1 MNERTKIMLAA
12 AMAGGYVLGRTKKG
26 RLALTAASYLA
37 GRQSG
42 LDPRQL
48 VSDGVRKLGDIPQVA
63 DLGDQLRGEVMD
75 AGRKALTSAATRQLA
90 SLAETLQDRTRRLQ
104 LGPEE
109 YEDEEEEE
117 YEEEPEEEDE
127 EPEEEEEEEE
137 EGAHDRED
145 EEEPDEEEP
154 DEEEE
159 DEEPPRRG
167 GGARGERAPEKK
179 IAGKQAPAKKAAKKA
194 PARKAAAKKAPAAKK
209 TAKAAKKAPAK
220 KSAAKKTASRGRGG
234 R

>member
-48 VSDGVRKLGDIPQVA
+48 VSDSVRKLGDIPQVA
-63 DLGDQLRGEVMD
+63 ELGDQLRGEVMD

-117 YEEEPEEEDE
+117 YEEEPREEDE

-137 EGAHDRED
+137 EEGEYDRED
-145 EEEPDEEEP
+145 EEEPE
-154 DEEEE
+154 EEEE

-179 IAGKQAPAKKAAKKA
+179 TAGRQAPAKKAAKKA

-220 KSAAKKTASRGRGG
+220 KSAAKKTTSRGRGG

>member
-48 VSDGVRKLGDIPQVA
+48 VSDSVRKLGDIPQVA

-117 YEEEPEEEDE
+117 YEEEPGEEEE

-137 EGAHDRED
+137 GAYDRED
-145 EEEPDEEEP
+145 EEEPDEEEE
-154 DEEEE
+154 EEEE

-179 IAGKQAPAKKAAKKA
+179 TAGKQAPAKKAAKKA

-209 TAKAAKKAPAK
+209 TAKTAKKAPAK

>member
-48 VSDGVRKLGDIPQVA
+48 VSDSVRKLGEIPQVA

-109 YEDEEEEE
+109 YEEEEEEEE

-137 EGAHDRED
+137 EGAYDRE
-145 EEEPDEEEP
+145 DEEEP

-179 IAGKQAPAKKAAKKA
+179 TAGKQAPAKKAAKKA
-194 PARKAAAKKAPAAKK
+194 PPRKTAAKKAPAAKK

>member
-48 VSDGVRKLGDIPQVA
+48 VSDSVRKLGDIPQVA
-63 DLGDQLRGEVMD
+63 ELGDQLRGEVMD

-117 YEEEPEEEDE
+117 EYEEEPREEDE

-137 EGAHDRED
+137 EEGEYDRED
-145 EEEPDEEEP
+145 EEEP
-154 DEEEE
+154 EEEE
-159 DEEPPRRG
+159 EEEPPRRG

-179 IAGKQAPAKKAAKKA
+179 TAGRQAPAKKAAKKA

-220 KSAAKKTASRGRGG
+220 KSAAKKTTSRGRGG

>member
-48 VSDGVRKLGDIPQVA
+48 VSDSVRKLGDIPQVA
-63 DLGDQLRGEVMD
+63 ELGDQLRGEVMD

-109 YEDEEEEE
+109 YEDEEEE
-117 YEEEPEEEDE
+117 YEEEPREEEE

-137 EGAHDRED
+137 GEYDRED
-145 EEEPDEEEP
+145 EEEP
-154 DEEEE
+154 EEEE
-159 DEEPPRRG
+159 EEEEPPRRG

-179 IAGKQAPAKKAAKKA
+179 TAGRQAPAKKAAKKA
-194 PARKAAAKKAPAAKK
+194 PARKTAAKKAPAAKK

-220 KSAAKKTASRGRGG
+220 KSAAKKTTSRGRGG